1 MTLLALIMPG
11 LSAYQS
17 SKLAQ
22 TMFLEFVAAEN
33 PSVFV
38 ASVHPGM
45 VDTYTFRRSDATFD
59 MLPMD
64 TV

>member
-1 MTLLALIMPG
+1 MTLPVVMLPG

-22 TMFLEFVAAEN
+22 TKFLEFVAAEYPN
-33 PSVFV
+33 VFV
-38 ASVHPGM
+38 ASVHPGI
-45 VDTYTFRRSDATFD
+45 VDTYTFRKSGATPD

-64 TV
+64 TG